1 MPPAGPGALAASSA
15 STSTALNVFA
25 QRVLYGESL
34 ADKLF
39 DPGQL
44 HDDVRGAALAVAPLE
59 PGRPDE
65 LRFRSSTGA
74 ARPKFPRGAAALAD
88 PEARGVVLHFF
99 ANHELLAMELMALAL
114 LRFPDAPT
122 GFRLGVAHT
131 LRDEQRHLRF
141 YLDRMGE
148 LGVPFGAVP
157 VTDFFWATLREMPD
171 PATFAAN
178 LSLVFEQ
185 ANLDFA
191 LQYAKAFHQ
200 AGDVATGAV
209 LEQVLRD
216 EVRHVAHGVR
226 WLRHYADPADSLW
239 NAWLKRL
246 VPPLTP
252 ARAKGSE
259 FDPEVRAAAGIDAD
273 FVERLRVFVHSRGR
287 APTLWWFDPTV
298 EDQARDSRSMPT
310 DNVRTVWADLAP
322 LVGALAAR
330 DDVVLVPHL
339 PERAWLADLLA
350 AGFTLP
356 EFVEAPLGSPTLP
369 KDHPLHARTLG
380 GLMPWGDGPG
390 PRRFVGALAERLP
403 GGGFVAEA
411 AGLAGRA
418 HLFGKPF
425 AARLRTD
432 ATVCTD
438 EAAVATALAAL
449 PGPVRIKAAFG
460 TAGRGQVRVPA
471 ADGGPRLTGTQPG
484 WLARTLR
491 QHRAVVVEPEYTRV
505 ADVSALFAVEA
516 DGAVRHRGMTRFI
529 TDLHGTWRATC
540 VGDAAAGL
548 PPDLLRFFA
557 GEGRLADSV
566 PSRMTAEAERVG
578 AALFAAG
585 HRGAAGIDGLVA
597 ARPEGGFALVPLIEV
612 NPRHTMGHVALRLAR
627 RVAPGAAG
635 RLVVVRV
642 PDLRVGGHAG
652 FEALVAA
659 LDARLPRRLRGTPS
673 QLAQGVVALAEPG
686 RARMALP
693 LLVVGEDAVA
703 LAAACAAEGLL
714 GLL

>member
-1 MPPAGPGALAASSA
+1 VLEVPPTTGPAPPLGTGLRD
-15 STSTALNVFA
+15 FA
-25 QRVLYGESL
+25 QRILYGETL

-44 HDDVRGAALAVAPLE
+44 HDEVRGSALSLAPLE
-59 PGRPDE
+59 PGRPAE
-65 LRFRSSTGA
+65 LRFRSATGA
-74 ARPKFPRGAAALAD
+74 VRPKFPRGAAALAD

-114 LRFPDAPT
+114 LRFPDAPA
-122 GFRLGVAHT
+122 GFRMGVAHT
-131 LRDEQRHLRF
+131 LRDEQRHLQF

-200 AGDVATGAV
+200 AGDVATGLV

-226 WLRHYADPADSLW
+226 WLKHYADPADSLW

-246 VPPLTP
+246 LPPLTP

-259 FDPEVRAAAGIDAD
+259 FDPEVRARAGIDAD

-287 APTLWWFDPTV
+287 APAAWWFDPTV
-298 EDQARDSRSMPT
+298 EDQARDARFAPT

-322 LVGALAAR
+322 LMGALAAR
-330 DDVVLVPHL
+330 DDVVLVPHV
-339 PERAWLADLLA
+339 PDRAWLADLLA
-350 AGFTLP
+350 AGFNLP
-356 EFVEAPLGSPTLP
+356 EFVQAPLGAATLP
-369 KDHPLHARTLG
+369 AKHPLLTRTLS

-390 PRRFVGALAERLP
+390 PRRF
-403 GGGFVAEA
+403 A
-411 AGLAGRA
+411 AGLAARLSDGGFAAPAEGLDLRA

-425 AARLRTD
+425 AAGLRTD
-432 ATVCTD
+432 AHVCHTV
-438 EAAVATALAAL
+438 EAVHAVLAEL

-471 ADGGPRLTGTQPG
+471 AAEGPRLLGTQPG

-505 ADVSALFAVEA
+505 ADVSALFVVEA
-516 DGAVRHRGMTRFI
+516 DGTVRHRGVTRFV
-529 TDLHGTWRATC
+529 TDSHGTWRATC
-540 VGDAAAGL
+540 VGDPMAGL
-548 PPDLLRFFA
+548 APDLLRFFA
-557 GEGRLADSV
+557 GDGRMAHSV
-566 PSRMTAEAERVG
+566 PSRMTAEADRVG

-585 HRGAAGIDGLVA
+585 HRGPAGIDGLVA
-597 ARPEGGFALVPLIEV
+597 AQPEGGFALVPLIEV

-627 RVAPGAAG
+627 RVAPGSVG
-635 RLVVVRV
+635 RLVVVRL
-642 PDLRVGGHAG
+642 PDLRVGGHAD

-659 LDARLPRRLRGTPS
+659 LSARLPRVLRGTPS
-673 QLAQGVVALAEPG
+673 QLVQGVVALAEPA
-686 RARMALP
+686 RAQMALP
-693 LLVVGEDAVA
+693 LLVVGVGAEA
-703 LAAACAAEGLL
+703 LAETCAAEGLL
-714 GLL
+714 DLR